1 MERKKFIL
9 ASMLSLAAAFLLVL
23 AAVGCGNGTASGS
36 DLSGSLSLSGST
48 TVLPIAQEAAD
59 MFMENYPK
67 VTVNVQGGGSSVG
80 ISNVAEG
87 IVDVGDSSRELN
99 NDESSKGLVDHK
111 IAYDVIVVITNKNV
125 PVENLSAD
133 QVKGIFTGTIK
144 NWQEVGG
151 PDAPITVVVRDSSS
165 GTREMFDE
173 KALQKQKPLSG
184 AIETNSNGI
193 MRQTIS
199 STPNA
204 IGYVSLGY
212 ADGSVKLLDYGGV
225 AGNQANALNGSYPLS
240 RYLHMFTKGEPSDLA
255 KAFIDYVL
263 SNDFQ
268 NQVVSKEYIPIT
280 EAKS

>member
-59 MFMENYPK
+59 MFMEKYPK